1 MKTIKTIKFLLA
13 TILLIMAATVN
24 AQTIVVYKNDKMTM
38 AINAAD
44 VDSVVYKNVS
54 DEGYYYYAGWTE
66 PTAKNMKEIINEEY
80 PVSSTDQ
87 TMHKAGGW
95 VPMLTEFSMTKPLK
109 EYNINLYNAKAK
121 DYYYILVPDG
131 VNVYAGIGPCLL
143 TNGSFVL
150 HSSFNDHRVYK
161 STNTTRNICDIYFF

>member
-1 MKTIKTIKFLLA
+1 MKTIKFLLA

-38 AINAAD
+38 AAD
-44 VDSVVYKNVS
+44 VDSVVYKNDS
-54 DEGYYYYAGWTE
+54 EEGYYYYAGWTE

-80 PVSSTDQ
+80 PVSSTDN

-109 EYNINLYNAKAK
+109 QYNFNLYNAKAK

-131 VNVYAGIGPCLL
+131 VNVYAGIGPCLISS
-143 TNGSFVL
+143 GSVAFVL

-161 STNTTRNICDIYFF
+161 STDTTRNIGNIYFF

>member
-1 MKTIKTIKFLLA
+1 MLFWSI
-13 TILLIMAATVN
+13 
-24 AQTIVVYKNDKMTM
+24 
-38 AINAAD
+38 AAD

-80 PVSSTDQ
+80 PVSKTDN

-95 VPMLTEFSMTKPLK
+95 VPMLTEFSVTKPLK
-109 EYNINLYNAKAK
+109 QYNINLYNAKAF

-131 VNVYAGIGPCLL
+131 VNVYSGIGPCL
-143 TNGSFVL
+143 TSSGSVAFVL

-161 STNTTRNICDIYFF
+161 SINVTRNIGNIYFF